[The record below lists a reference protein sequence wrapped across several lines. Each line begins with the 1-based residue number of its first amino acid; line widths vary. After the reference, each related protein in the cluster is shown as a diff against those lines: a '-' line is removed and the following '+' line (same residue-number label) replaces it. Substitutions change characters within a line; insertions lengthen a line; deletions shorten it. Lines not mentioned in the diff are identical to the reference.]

1 MKDTVFQKL
10 PEPLKVIEQDTQE
23 SGFTMP
29 SDRKTGSLL
38 CTLVSAK
45 PDGRFLELGTGTGLS
60 TAWLLSGMHQSAL
73 LDSVEIDLT
82 VLEIARHHLDSDR
95 RVTFHHRDGE
105 DFIRQAQPNSYD
117 LIFADAWPGKYS
129 LLDET
134 LNLLK
139 VGGFYIIDDMSPQS
153 NWPKGHVD
161 KVKHLLNKLNEYS
174 HLNVCRLAW
183 ATGIVICCRAV

>member
-1 MKDTVFQKL
+1 MEDTVFQKIPKAL
-10 PEPLKVIEQDTQE
+10 TPIEGDTKK

-29 SDRKTGSLL
+29 SERRTGSLL
-38 CTLVSAK
+38 RTLVSSK

-60 TAWLLSGMHQSAL
+60 TAWLLSGMHTSTL
-73 LDSVEIDLT
+73 LDSVDNDDT
-82 VLEIARHHLDSDR
+82 VLAIARRHLGSDKR
-95 RVTFHHRDGE
+95 LTFHNCDGE
-105 DFIRQAQPNSYD
+105 DFIRQAQPNFYD

-139 VGGFYIIDDMSPQS
+139 VGGFYVIDDMSPQQ
-153 NWPKGHVD
+153 NWPEGHEN
-161 KVKHLLNKLNEYS
+161 KVNNLLKKLDEYS

-183 ATGIVICCRAV
+183 ATGIVICCRVK